1 MAEGRADEAVAE
13 QVAGHLAECRSCM
26 AAYADAVRYR
36 SAWLAAPQAFTPS
49 TTMVREGASVADAPA
64 KGRSPALSPWLA
76 PAMAVVVLAAAVG
89 FVVWRLQQAE
99 PGAFRAALGRESSRG
114 LVLPGG
120 EHGADREPQVK
131 RGPAVDA
138 ELEAAVSRAARRYEA
153 GDRSAALAYEV
164 AAGYLLIGNLD
175 AARDYAAEGLKA
187 HPDDQSLAILA
198 AVLAYRNSDLERA
211 EGALRDVLQR
221 SPNEPV
227 ATLDLAIVM
236 GERGAHDEARALLE
250 ALIAHEPRSPLA
262 RRAGRILGPSGR
274 N

>member
-1 MAEGRADEAVAE
+1 VAEGRADEAVAE
-13 QVAGHLAECRSCM
+13 RVAAHLAECRSCM

-36 SAWLAAPQAFTPS
+36 SAWLAAPRAFTPS
-49 TTMVREGASVADAPA
+49 ATMMREGASVAEPGARRSRVHSQWLVPA
-64 KGRSPALSPWLA
+64 VGI
-76 PAMAVVVLAAAVG
+76 AVLVAAVG
-89 FVVWRLQQAE
+89 FAVWRLQPSE
-99 PGAFRAALGRESSRG
+99 STVLRAALERESSRG

-120 EHGADREPQVK
+120 ERGADREPQVQ

-138 ELEAAVSRAARRYEA
+138 ELGAAVSHAAHRYEA
-153 GDRSAALAYEV
+153 GDRSAAVAYDV
-164 AAGYLLIGNLD
+164 AAGYLLIRNLD

-211 EGALRDVLQR
+211 EGALRDVLRR

-236 GERGAHDEARALLE
+236 GERGVHDEARALLE